1 MKSNGPHAQH
11 GIKNGMLRRVQPHLF
26 RNREDI
32 SLALKIEA
40 VWRALL
46 ALNMCMRNA
55 AIKHLLR
62 KWW

>member
-11 GIKNGMLRRVQPHLF
+11 DIKNGMLRRVQPHLF

-40 VWRALL
+40 V
-46 ALNMCMRNA
+46 
-55 AIKHLLR
+55 
-62 KWW
+62 